1 MSVKRTVSTRLL
13 ALAVGLG
20 GVLTSGI
27 ASANAAPA
35 TARGGGHGGGHARNG
50 ASAPTGRSGRMPGL
64 GSPLRIVRLGIRSAF
79 IGARAGTLPPQDAS
93 QPPAPYKAALAGE
106 VGDGVA
112 HLFGRRTQLRQVGTG
127 PQHIAG
133 HRGQ

>member
-1 MSVKRTVSTRLL
+1 VMSLKRTVSTALL

-35 TARGGGHGGGHARNG
+35 AARGGGHGGGHAGNR

-64 GSPLRIVRLGIRSAF
+64 GSPLRIVRLGIRGALM
-79 IGARAGTLPPQDAS
+79 GARAGTLPPLDAS
-93 QPPAPYKAALAGE
+93 QPPAP
-106 VGDGVA
+106 
-112 HLFGRRTQLRQVGTG
+112 
-127 PQHIAG
+127 
-133 HRGQ
+133 